1 MTLEELKKQTLELQK
16 KIAEGQED
24 MEKYSRIL
32 EQQEQQEKIKREE
45 RLRNKAKVSPEGMTE
60 KDSVNMYV
68 ILTNEQ
74 KLGRLYRDQEDF
86 FAIYED
92 DFPALSKE
100 EIIDLRN
107 SVIEEMRDPNRV
119 AHYADSFKK
128 RSVKER
134 FTVSTLNLHYVSD
147 MTEIDKKA
155 AWAINNTK
163 EWFIPSEYNEVKR
176 LMDDDL
182 EVTRNQLDEQL
193 SMAEQAWTKFTTA
206 REFLQIVINDKKD
219 DDSDL
224 EKKSSNFQVVIEGN
238 LVEVLL
244 ATKGIF
250 KISTVV
256 QNCYTWYW
264 GVSVQDIWEEA
275 LLNEVSDERKEW
287 DELEGEKIAKKA
299 VKYIRSKY

>member
-1 MTLEELKKQTLELQK
+1 M
-16 KIAEGQED
+16 
-24 MEKYSRIL
+24 
-32 EQQEQQEKIKREE
+32 
-45 RLRNKAKVSPEGMTE
+45 
-60 KDSVNMYV
+60 
-68 ILTNEQ
+68 
-74 KLGRLYRDQEDF
+74 
-86 FAIYED
+86 
-92 DFPALSKE
+92 
-100 EIIDLRN
+100 
-107 SVIEEMRDPNRV
+107 